1 MDNKHEALLH
11 RSALKDDAIQRI
23 AAAATIVPR
32 SKDHTVTALRKIA
45 DEMLAYA
52 GCRLLRVEEQCR
64 RCQRHAPTHISFG
77 GAMRPYR
84 LHSMPL
90 TGLERHML
98 RAQKSSIFVALAR
111 VQSITDAELESV
123 HVEMWRRAYEEA
135 EALS

>member
-1 MDNKHEALLH
+1 
-11 RSALKDDAIQRI
+11 
-23 AAAATIVPR
+23 
-32 SKDHTVTALRKIA
+32 
-45 DEMLAYA
+45 
-52 GCRLLRVEEQCR
+52 
-64 RCQRHAPTHISFG
+64 
-77 GAMRPYR
+77 MRPYR

>member
-1 MDNKHEALLH
+1 MDNKHEALLR

-23 AAAATIVPR
+23 AAVVSSTT
-32 SKDHTVTALRKIA
+32 DNTVTALRKIA

-52 GCRLLRVEEQCR
+52 GCRLVRVEEQCR
-64 RCQRHAPTHISFG
+64 RCLRHAPTHVSFG
-77 GAMRPYR
+77 GVMRPYR

-98 RAQKSSIFVALAR
+98 RAQKTAIFVALAR
-111 VQSITDAELESV
+111 VQSITDADLDSV
-123 HVEMWRRAYEEA
+123 HIEMWQRAFEEA